1 MSKQNPAFKK
11 GYIEGASASIK
22 ATLTDIELILEG
34 EDQLDAGE
42 MRTELR
48 EKLLQSLTELST
60 IWYKKGFNRGHKE
73 SFCHFEEHKEFP
85 MVISKKMTREL
96 LPNTQAVVKLKSTL
110 SPEYVKKIG
119 DANV

>member
-1 MSKQNPAFKK
+1 MSKKNPAYDRGF
-11 GYIEGASASIK
+11 INGASASLQ
-22 ATLTDIELILEG
+22 ATMTDIEFILEG
-34 EDQLDAGE
+34 EDLLNAGE
-42 MRTELR
+42 MRTDLR
-48 EKLLQSLTELST
+48 EKLLESLTNLST
-60 IWYKKGFNRGHKE
+60 VWYKKGFNRGHKE
-73 SFCHFEEHKEFP
+73 SFCHFEEHNEFP